1 MGPDRSPAAQ
11 LPLAISVAPRATFG
25 AYFAG
30 PNGWIVDVVRALA
43 QSAGE
48 RQVYLAGASGLGKSH
63 LLQAAC
69 RAASDHGQSAAYIP
83 LGQGGAL
90 PPEALAGL
98 EQAGLLCLDDVD
110 AVAGDAIWE
119 EALFDLINRSRDR
132 GCRLLLAARGVP
144 QALAVGLA
152 DLASRLAAGPVLRLA
167 PLSDAQKKAALTER
181 ARTLGVDLQPRV
193 ADYLIRHYPRDLAGQ
208 LERLS
213 QLDRASLAAGRRL
226 TVAFVKE
233 VLG

>member
-1 MGPDRSPAAQ
+1 MGPDRSPPAQ
-11 LPLAISVAPRATFG
+11 LPLGISLAPRAAFS

-43 QSAGE
+43 QGAGE
-48 RQVYLAGASGLGKSH
+48 SQVYLAGARGLGKSH

-69 RAASDHGQSAAYIP
+69 RAASDHGQSAAYLP
-83 LGQGGAL
+83 LAEAEAL

-98 EQAGLLCLDDVD
+98 ENTGLLCLDDVD
-110 AVAGDAIWE
+110 AVGGDATWE
-119 EALFDLINRSRDR
+119 EALFDLINRSRER
-132 GCRLLLAARGVP
+132 GCRLLLAASGVP
-144 QALAVGLA
+144 AALELGLA

-181 ARTLGVDLQPRV
+181 ARTLGIDLQPRV
-193 ADYLIRHYPRDLAGQ
+193 AEYLIRHYPRDLAGQ

-213 QLDRASLAAGRRL
+213 ELDRASLAAGRRL